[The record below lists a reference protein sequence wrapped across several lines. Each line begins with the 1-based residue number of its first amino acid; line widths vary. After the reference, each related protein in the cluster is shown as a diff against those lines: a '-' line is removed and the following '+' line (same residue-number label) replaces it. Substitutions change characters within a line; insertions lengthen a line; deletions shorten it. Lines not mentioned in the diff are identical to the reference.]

1 MMRAALGATPI
12 AAALILLGG
21 AAMARAGA
29 GSGVIGRFLSSLYG
43 PPKVELHEAYE
54 RVPGGPT
61 FDHSIYDRLV
71 KKHVREGGWVD
82 YEGLRAEQADLKR
95 YIEAIGAAPFE
106 KLGRDQKLALLLNA
120 YNAFTLELILEHY
133 PLDSIKDIPSDRRW
147 SDERW
152 KVGGHVWSLEQI
164 EHEQIRPKF
173 VEPRVH
179 FALVCAAI
187 GCPPLRSEAYAA
199 DRIDAQLDDQAR
211 YVHGHERWFRFDPQ
225 AGVVHLTRLYQ
236 WYGGDFE
243 QVAGSGAPIRRALLA
258 GAEAGDGSRARA
270 ADRVAGVR
278 LAPQQRGE
286 PRPDRECP
294 LV

>member
-1 MMRAALGATPI
+1 M
-12 AAALILLGG
+12 
-21 AAMARAGA
+21 
-29 GSGVIGRFLSSLYG
+29 
-43 PPKVELHEAYE
+43 
-54 RVPGGPT
+54 
-61 FDHSIYDRLV
+61 

-82 YEGLRAEQADLKR
+82 DESLRAEQADLKR

-120 YNAFTLELILEHY
+120 YNAFTLELVLEHY

-152 KVGGHVWSLEQI
+152 KVGGHTWSLEQI

-199 DRIDAQLDDQAR
+199 DRSTPSSTIRPATCTD
-211 YVHGHERWFRFDPQ
+211 
-225 AGVVHLTRLYQ
+225 TS
-236 WYGGDFE
+236 
-243 QVAGSGAPIRRALLA
+243 AGSVSIRKS
-258 GAEAGDGSRARA
+258 ESFT
-270 ADRVAGVR
+270 
-278 LAPQQRGE
+278 
-286 PRPDRECP
+286 
-294 LV
+294 

>member
-1 MMRAALGATPI
+1 MMMRAAFGATPI
-12 AAALILLGG
+12 ATALVVLGG
-21 AAMARAGA
+21 AAMARAGL
-29 GSGVIGRFLSSLYG
+29 GSGPIGRFLGSLYG

-54 RVPGGPT
+54 RAPGGPT
-61 FDHSIYDRLV
+61 FDHSIYDLLL
-71 KKHVREGGWVD
+71 KMHVRDGGFVD
-82 YEGLRAEQADLKR
+82 YEGLRGEQAELKR

-120 YNAFTLELILEHY
+120 YNAFTLELVLEHY
-133 PLDSIKDIPSDRRW
+133 PLDSIKDVPSDRRW

-152 KVGGHVWSLEQI
+152 KVGGHTWSLEQI

-199 DRIDAQLDDQAR
+199 DRIEAQLDDQAR
-211 YVHGHERWFRFDPQ
+211 YVHGHDRWFRFDPQ
-225 AGVVHLTRLYQ
+225 AETVHLTRLYQ

-243 QVAGSGAPIRRALLA
+243 QVAGSVLRFAARYSPELKQALDAGREPQIEWLEYDWHLNSLANRGRIENAP
-258 GAEAGDGSRARA
+258 
-270 ADRVAGVR
+270 
-278 LAPQQRGE
+278 
-286 PRPDRECP
+286 
-294 LV
+294 